1 MIVNLLIKTRKYLVN
16 HMSSKSLKRA
26 VSLFDFKLLRRFV
39 NPCNVKLLR
48 RNVNLSIIKT
58 RGVIVKTANKL
69 LEIFVRSHK
78 LAICLERSANL
89 IAFKLQNRDVSLRM
103 LKLLEEIASRLL
115 IKLLRRNV
123 SPRMLKPL
131 GEIVEVIKW
140 IN

>member
-1 MIVNLLIKTRKYLVN
+1 MSHIKNKLLRKVVNIVSHSQYKNQ
-16 HMSSKSLKRA
+16 KRF
-26 VSLFDFKLLRRFV
+26 VSLFDFKV
-39 NPCNVKLLR
+39 LR

-58 RGVIVKTANKL
+58 RGVIVKPANKL

>member
-1 MIVNLLIKTRKYLVN
+1 
-16 HMSSKSLKRA
+16 MSSKSLKRA

-58 RGVIVKTANKL
+58 QGVIVKPYSSKLPFNIVSHSANKL